1 MSTAQR
7 STVSRVLDAAPV
19 ESFDA
24 YVAAGGGAGLA
35 AAAGMDPTEVI
46 AVIKAAGLRGRGG
59 AGFPTGV
66 KWQTVL
72 GNESFT
78 APTSV
83 VVNAAEGEPGTFK
96 DRTLLRT
103 NPYRVLEGALIAAY
117 AVSSPRVVVA
127 MKGSFEHELK
137 RVRSAID
144 EFQANKV
151 ATDVNITVVEG
162 PDSYLFGEETGL
174 LEVIDGRGPFPR
186 VAPPYRR
193 GIEPQDRNRERNMA
207 SNVQLATETGS
218 AESPALANNVETL
231 AHVAQILAHGPEW
244 FRELGT
250 EASPGT
256 FVATVSGDTARAG
269 VGEFPMGVT
278 LQAVIDDLGGPPKEQ
293 HRYVA
298 AVSGTANAMVPAD
311 RFDTPVTYEDMRTI
325 GSGMGSAGFLVFD
338 ERTDLVAVAAGI
350 AHFLAVESCGQCEP
364 CKSDGATISTHLD
377 TILANDGSPR
387 TLAALSSLSKTVS
400 NGARCGLGRQQE
412 DVTAG
417 ALRLLQTEFREHV
430 EGRRPKVQRV
440 LIAPIADIAGDEVVL
455 DGRYADKNL
464 DWSHGGADSGE
475 TPVDRLRGASPEVL
489 EASEERPEA
498 PAVSVD
504 EGKGYPFELL
514 DTAHQAMRTSLDNA
528 KATEGEERMAH
539 LDRLERV
546 LAIYLDVGQR
556 ILFPMLRRVASVPGD
571 DAAWTAAYDADL
583 AEQCLTQVRD
593 ARGEGTLDEVTADIE
608 ALIAEEEMVVE
619 PLLSRHLS
627 DADIEEL
634 GRAMQATIDFDL
646 ERGAPE

>member
-1 MSTAQR
+1 MSTDRQF
-7 STVSRVLDAAPV
+7 TVNRVLDAEPV
-19 ESFDA
+19 ESFEA
-24 YVAAGGGAGLA
+24 YVAAGGGVGLA
-35 AAAGMDPTEVI
+35 VAAELDPSEVI
-46 AVIKAAGLRGRGG
+46 IKIKASGLRGRGG

-66 KWQTVL
+66 KWQTVV
-72 GNESFT
+72 GNESFN

-117 AVSSPRVVVA
+117 AVSSPRVVIA
-127 MKGSFEHELK
+127 MKGSFEHELE
-137 RVRSAID
+137 RVRNAIG
-144 EFQANKV
+144 EMRAANV
-151 ATDVNITVVEG
+151 ATDVTISVVEG

-186 VAPPYRR
+186 IAPPYRR
-193 GIEPQDRNRERNMA
+193 GIEPEARNTERNMA

-231 AHVAQILAHGPEW
+231 AHVTLIMAHGSEW

-250 EASPGT
+250 DDSPGT
-256 FVATVSGDTARAG
+256 FLATVSGDTPRAG

-278 LQAVIDDLGGPPKEQ
+278 LQAVIDDLGGQPKEQ
-293 HRYVA
+293 HRFVA
-298 AVSGTANAMVPAD
+298 AVSGTANAMVPAAN
-311 RFDTPVTYEDMRTI
+311 FDTPMTYEDMRSI
-325 GSGMGSAGFLVFD
+325 GSGLGSAGFLVFD
-338 ERTDLVAVAAGI
+338 ETTDLVSVAAGI

-364 CKSDGATISTHLD
+364 CKSDGAAISTHLD

-387 TLAALSSLSKTVS
+387 TLAALSSLSSTVS
-400 NGARCGLGRQQE
+400 DGARCGLGRQQE

-417 ALRLLQTEFREHV
+417 ALKLLRTEFREHV
-430 EGRRPKVQRV
+430 EDRCPEVERV

-455 DGRYADKNL
+455 DSRYADKNL
-464 DWSHGGADSGE
+464 DWTHGGSDSGE
-475 TPVDRLRGASPEVL
+475 TPVDRLRGASPEIV
-489 EASEERPEA
+489 EVTEERPAAAEK
-498 PAVSVD
+498 PAD
-504 EGKGYPFELL
+504 AGKGYPFELL
-514 DTAHQAMRTSLDNA
+514 DTAHRAMRSALDDA
-528 KATEGEERMAH
+528 KRTDGDERQGH
-539 LDRLERV
+539 LDDLERV
-546 LAIYLDVGQR
+546 LTIYLDVSQR

-583 AEQCLTQVRD
+583 AEQSLTQVRE
-593 ARGEGTLDEVTADIE
+593 ARGGGTLDDVATDIE

-634 GRAMQATIDFDL
+634 GQAMQATIDFDL
-646 ERGAPE
+646 DRGAPK

>member
-311 RFDTPVTYEDMRTI
+311 RFDTPVTYEDMRKI
-325 GSGMGSAGFLVFD
+325 
-338 ERTDLVAVAAGI
+338 
-350 AHFLAVESCGQCEP
+350 
-364 CKSDGATISTHLD
+364 
-377 TILANDGSPR
+377 
-387 TLAALSSLSKTVS
+387 
-400 NGARCGLGRQQE
+400 
-412 DVTAG
+412 
-417 ALRLLQTEFREHV
+417 
-430 EGRRPKVQRV
+430 
-440 LIAPIADIAGDEVVL
+440 
-455 DGRYADKNL
+455 
-464 DWSHGGADSGE
+464 
-475 TPVDRLRGASPEVL
+475 
-489 EASEERPEA
+489 
-498 PAVSVD
+498 
-504 EGKGYPFELL
+504 
-514 DTAHQAMRTSLDNA
+514 
-528 KATEGEERMAH
+528 
-539 LDRLERV
+539 
-546 LAIYLDVGQR
+546 
-556 ILFPMLRRVASVPGD
+556 
-571 DAAWTAAYDADL
+571 
-583 AEQCLTQVRD
+583 
-593 ARGEGTLDEVTADIE
+593 
-608 ALIAEEEMVVE
+608 
-619 PLLSRHLS
+619 
-627 DADIEEL
+627 
-634 GRAMQATIDFDL
+634 GRAHV
-646 ERGAPE
+646 